1 MKKEFS
7 SLDYQSGDRS
17 VGLTECDRS
26 ENNAKIITI
35 TVNLEILVCTHNLVL
50 LPMKLFVHM
59 LF

>member
-7 SLDYQSGDRS
+7 SLDYQSGDS

-26 ENNAKIITI
+26 ENNTKIITI

-50 LPMKLFVHM
+50 LPMK
-59 LF
+59 